1 MEIGKYISVFL
12 ACTFFFSK
20 MGMPA
25 AVYAFD
31 YNYLQ
36 CILTSCA
43 GAIFSTIFFTYLSG
57 RIIKWWDKLKD
68 KWVTKK
74 GPKKHFTNS
83 NRRIIKIKNRFG
95 LIGIAA
101 LTPILLSI
109 PLGAFLA
116 ERFYKDK
123 KKVIIYIS
131 IATFFWSNA
140 LYFIFLLF
148 YKGYKAI

>member
-1 MEIGKYISVFL
+1 MQIGRYISVFL
-12 ACTFFFSK
+12 ACTLFFSK
-20 MGMPA
+20 IGMPA

-43 GAIFSTIFFTYLSG
+43 GAIFSTIVFTYLSDG
-57 RIIKWWDKLKD
+57 IIKWWNKLKD
-68 KWVTKK
+68 KWITKK
-74 GPKKHFTNS
+74 DPKKHFTKS

-95 LIGIAA
+95 LVGIAA
-101 LTPILLSI
+101 LTPIILSI

-116 ERFYKDK
+116 ERFFKDK

-131 IATFFWSNA
+131 IATVFWSNA
-140 LYFIFLLF
+140 LYFIFLLA

>member
-1 MEIGKYISVFL
+1 MFS
-12 ACTFFFSK
+12 FSK

-43 GAIFSTIFFTYLSG
+43 GAIFSTIVFTYLSDG
-57 RIIKWWDKLKD
+57 IIKWWHAFKG
-68 KWVTKK
+68 KWFSKK
-74 GPKKHFTNS
+74 SEKKHFTKA
-83 NRRIIKIKNRFG
+83 NRRIVKIKNRFG

-131 IATFFWSNA
+131 ISSIFWSNA
-140 LYFIFLLF
+140 LYFILLLA

>member
-1 MEIGKYISVFL
+1 
-12 ACTFFFSK
+12 
-20 MGMPA
+20 MPA

-43 GAIFSTIFFTYLSG
+43 GAIFSTIVFTYLSDG
-57 RIIKWWDKLKD
+57 IIKWWEKFKD
-68 KWVTKK
+68 KWITKK
-74 GPKKHFTNS
+74 GPKKHFTKS

-95 LIGIAA
+95 LVGIAA

-131 IATFFWSNA
+131 IATVFWSNA

>member
-1 MEIGKYISVFL
+1 MEIGRYISVFL
-12 ACTFFFSK
+12 ACMFSFSK

-43 GAIFSTIFFTYLSG
+43 GAIFSAIIFTYLSDG
-57 RIIKWWDKLKD
+57 IIIWWNKLKD
-68 KWVTKK
+68 KWITKK
-74 GPKKHFTNS
+74 TTKKHFTKS
-83 NRRIIKIKNRFG
+83 NRRIVKIKNRFG
-95 LIGIAA
+95 LTGIAV

-116 ERFYKDK
+116 ERFFKDK

-131 IATFFWSNA
+131 ISCVFWSNA
-140 LYFIFLLF
+140 LYFILLLA
-148 YKGYKAI
+148 YKGYKAM

>member
-36 CILTSCA
+36 CILTSCS
-43 GAIFSTIFFTYLSG
+43 GAIFSTIFFTYLSDG
-57 RIIKWWDKLKD
+57 IIKWWDKLKD
-68 KWVTKK
+68 KWITKK
-74 GPKKHFTNS
+74 GPKKHFTKS
-83 NRRIIKIKNRFG
+83 NRRIIRIKNRFG